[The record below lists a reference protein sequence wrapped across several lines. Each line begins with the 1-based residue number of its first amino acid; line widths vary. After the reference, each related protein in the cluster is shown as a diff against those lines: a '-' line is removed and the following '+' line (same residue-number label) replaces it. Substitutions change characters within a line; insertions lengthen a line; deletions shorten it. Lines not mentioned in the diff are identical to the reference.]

1 MQLLINQNVITG
13 NKAKV
18 TDRPFEF
25 SIKKICICNYK
36 SIIGVADVK
45 NLKFNPNEN
54 PSYTL
59 TLYNIEPIREVPL
72 TGLNA
77 PREWSYLRD
86 DYI

>member
-13 NKAKV
+13 NKAKF

-36 SIIGVADVK
+36 SIIGVADVV
-45 NLKFNPNEN
+45 NLKWNPNEN

-59 TLYNIEPIREVPL
+59 TLTNVESIREVPL
-72 TGLNA
+72 NGLRA
-77 PREWSYLRD
+77 PLEWSYLRD
-86 DYI
+86 DFI